1 MALCELGRV
10 SDMSTLQNYIIVLI
24 TYICLKQ
31 FLLLSDDDI
40 LSADVDH
47 PLFMN
52 SDHFY
57 APYWPKTKNEYST
70 KGDEIMR

>member
-1 MALCELGRV
+1 
-10 SDMSTLQNYIIVLI
+10 MSTLQNYIIVLLA
-24 TYICLKQ
+24 YIFLKQ
-31 FLLLSDDDI
+31 LLLLSDDDI

-52 SDHFY
+52 TDHFY

-70 KGDEIMR
+70 KADEILH